1 MKQRLLAA
9 TMAAVMVLG
18 GCSGGGQTA
27 QTTASESKETT
38 AAKETAEESKKEE
51 TSIAENTEVI
61 EIEFWH
67 ALETQ
72 YEPTL
77 NKVVDEF
84 NKTHDNIVVKPMY
97 IGAYAALN
105 EAIVAAHAAGAGLP
119 GVAMANIPFVAGY
132 GAGGVCEDLG
142 PYIEQDGFE
151 LEDFGEGLRKA
162 GEYEG
167 AQIALP
173 FLVSTEVVYYNNDLM
188 KELGLEMPE
197 KWADMTEFLEKGSIV
212 ENGESSRY
220 GMVIPGWN
228 TFYYGPF
235 FVNNGVE
242 PLKEDGTTGLGDESA
257 VKVVQQMKDWCDA
270 GYTYLA
276 TGKDAAS
283 VMRQNFVDGK
293 ALSVVYTSSLYN
305 TMVDLCDFE
314 VGMSW
319 LPSGDTKNQELGGN
333 VLFIP
338 SKNSQEVKDA
348 SWEFLAYLMSKEVNM
363 IWASE
368 TGYLPTRKSVQET
381 EEGKKF
387 LEQKPAFE
395 TIFENLDLISPGIQH
410 SAWNQAST
418 IWVNYIDE
426 IITENLDVKE
436 AMENMAAEINE
447 VLEDF

>member
-142 PYIEQDGFE
+142 PYIDRCRF
-151 LEDFGEGLRKA
+151 
-162 GEYEG
+162 
-167 AQIALP
+167 
-173 FLVSTEVVYYNNDLM
+173 
-188 KELGLEMPE
+188 
-197 KWADMTEFLEKGSIV
+197 
-212 ENGESSRY
+212 
-220 GMVIPGWN
+220 
-228 TFYYGPF
+228 
-235 FVNNGVE
+235 
-242 PLKEDGTTGLGDESA
+242 
-257 VKVVQQMKDWCDA
+257 WC
-270 GYTYLA
+270 LQ
-276 TGKDAAS
+276 KS
-283 VMRQNFVDGK
+283 
-293 ALSVVYTSSLYN
+293 
-305 TMVDLCDFE
+305 
-314 VGMSW
+314 
-319 LPSGDTKNQELGGN
+319 
-333 VLFIP
+333 FI
-338 SKNSQEVKDA
+338 
-348 SWEFLAYLMSKEVNM
+348 
-363 IWASE
+363 
-368 TGYLPTRKSVQET
+368 
-381 EEGKKF
+381 
-387 LEQKPAFE
+387 
-395 TIFENLDLISPGIQH
+395 
-410 SAWNQAST
+410 
-418 IWVNYIDE
+418 
-426 IITENLDVKE
+426 IIT
-436 AMENMAAEINE
+436 I
-447 VLEDF
+447 

>member
-18 GCSGGGQTA
+18 GCSGGGQ
-27 QTTASESKETT
+27 TASESKETT

-84 NKTHDNIVVKPMY
+84 NKTHDDIVVKPMY

-142 PYIEQDGFE
+142 PYIERDGFE

-212 ENGESSRY
+212 
-220 GMVIPGWN
+220 
-228 TFYYGPF
+228 
-235 FVNNGVE
+235 
-242 PLKEDGTTGLGDESA
+242 
-257 VKVVQQMKDWCDA
+257 
-270 GYTYLA
+270 
-276 TGKDAAS
+276 
-283 VMRQNFVDGK
+283 
-293 ALSVVYTSSLYN
+293 
-305 TMVDLCDFE
+305 
-314 VGMSW
+314 
-319 LPSGDTKNQELGGN
+319 
-333 VLFIP
+333 
-338 SKNSQEVKDA
+338 
-348 SWEFLAYLMSKEVNM
+348 
-363 IWASE
+363 
-368 TGYLPTRKSVQET
+368 
-381 EEGKKF
+381 
-387 LEQKPAFE
+387 
-395 TIFENLDLISPGIQH
+395 
-410 SAWNQAST
+410 
-418 IWVNYIDE
+418 
-426 IITENLDVKE
+426 
-436 AMENMAAEINE
+436 
-447 VLEDF
+447 